1 MYYRFNL
8 CILTIFIFMILA
20 PHVYAAG
27 GKVTIHNARFVV
39 GLKYE
44 SKEIQNSI
52 DFDPQ
57 NEGAD
62 YRLKG
67 KRIFKIIEV
76 YVNENGKEKICGCDE
91 DAIFKWRTRHPV
103 DVNYKSEYEGFDG
116 MHIDIS
122 GTYDQEFKEVQCPC
136 KMKNQ

>member
-1 MYYRFNL
+1 MLYRSFL
-8 CILTIFIFMILA
+8 LVLAIFIFLIPA
-20 PHVYAAG
+20 PAFSAG
-27 GKVTIHNARFVV
+27 GKVTIHNARFVI

-44 SKEIQNSI
+44 SKEKQHSI

-67 KRIFKIIEV
+67 QRVFQIIEV
-76 YVNENGKEKICGCDE
+76 YVNENGKEKICTCDE
-91 DAIFKWRTRHPV
+91 DATFKWRTRHPV

-116 MHIDIS
+116 MNIDIT
-122 GTYDQEFKEVQCPC
+122 GTIDREFKEVQCPC
-136 KMKNQ
+136 KMKSH